1 LSSTKASSLKKFHG
15 KRDTLTLAS
24 VVAKDRYLRPILRA
38 GAKTPGK
45 GPRMVRGRALEATG
59 AAYLLRFVCDLYRM
73 KGFLWFFVFSGSALW
88 LDETYCGGKYTQA
101 TIQMFTEMALWM
113 HLTG

>member
-1 LSSTKASSLKKFHG
+1 
-15 KRDTLTLAS
+15 
-24 VVAKDRYLRPILRA
+24 
-38 GAKTPGK
+38 
-45 GPRMVRGRALEATG
+45 
-59 AAYLLRFVCDLYRM
+59 M